1 MIGRD
6 KGRTLRW
13 QALGLKDQI
22 DQARIQGFD
31 VVWIELRAY
40 PEVGAN
46 PSKELTEILG
56 PPVLTDRLN
65 LVQVFDL
72 RTNKQLKREKC
83 H

>member
-1 MIGRD
+1 VIGRD
-6 KGRTLRW
+6 QGRTLRW

-22 DQARIQGFD
+22 DQARLQGFD

-40 PEVGAN
+40 PELGVN
-46 PSKELTEILG
+46 QSKELTEILG

-72 RTNKQLKREKC
+72 RTDKQLKREKC